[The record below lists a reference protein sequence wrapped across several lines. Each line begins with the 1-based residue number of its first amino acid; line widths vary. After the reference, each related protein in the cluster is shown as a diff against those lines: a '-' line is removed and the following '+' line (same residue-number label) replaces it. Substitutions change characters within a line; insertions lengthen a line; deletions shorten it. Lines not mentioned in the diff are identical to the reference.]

1 MADANLSTRTRRLDL
16 KPRAKP
22 YWRVVQDGVHLGYR
36 RSRAARRAG
45 TWLARRYLGSERYE
59 VGAIGTADDYA
70 IMPGQ
75 SPLTFDQAQAAA
87 RDWARQ
93 RAEAD
98 AAQEASASG
107 ATVGEAVE
115 RYLGKRATKSGGS
128 GRDASWRLTRHLHG
142 TALADTALVAL
153 APEAIAAW
161 RADLRQ
167 GGRGAD
173 GSKPLAP
180 ATLARLLNDLRA
192 ALRDAAD
199 HARPALPAEALRAIK
214 LGLRAPANP
223 TRARERQI
231 LADAD
236 IRSIVDAAY
245 SVDEDLGSLVLVLA
259 ATGCR
264 FSQAARLTVADLQ
277 IGAGRI
283 MVPPSA
289 KGRGDGA
296 GKRSAA
302 IPLPPDTLDRLRP
315 LTAGRR
321 GHEALLTRWHYR
333 QVKDSPL
340 IAWQRSER
348 RPWQTSAE
356 MSRDWREAIA
366 KARLPADTN
375 PYSLRHS
382 SIVRGLRAGLPV
394 RLVAAVHDTSVGMI
408 EKHYSAYIVDASE
421 DLLRR
426 ASMSLAGATVIPMRS
441 RS

>member
-1 MADANLSTRTRRLDL
+1 MADVNLSTRTKRLNL
-16 KPRAKP
+16 RPRAKP
-22 YWRVVQDGVHLGYR
+22 YWRTIQDGLHLGYR

-45 TWLARRYLGSERYE
+45 SWLARRYRGGERYE
-59 VGAIGTADDYA
+59 ESSIGIADDFA
-70 IMPGQ
+70 IMPGLA
-75 SPLTFDQAQAAA
+75 PLTFDQAQAAA
-87 RDWARQ
+87 KDWARQ

-107 ATVGEAVE
+107 ATVDDAVR
-115 RYLGKRATKSGGS
+115 RYLDKRSAKSGES
-128 GRDASWRLTRHLHG
+128 GRDASWRLTRHLRG
-142 TALADTALVAL
+142 TAFADTALVAL
-153 APEAIAAW
+153 TPEVIAAW
-161 RADLRQ
+161 RADLRR

-173 GSKPLAP
+173 GSKALAP

-199 HARPALPAEALRAIK
+199 HARPALPAEAVRAIA
-214 LGLRAPANP
+214 LSLRAPANP

-236 IRSIVDAAY
+236 IRAIVDAAY
-245 SVDEDLGSLVLVLA
+245 EVDEDLGALVLVLA

-264 FSQAARLTVADLQ
+264 FSQAAKLTVADLQ

-283 MVPPSA
+283 MIPPSA

-296 GKRSAA
+296 GKRPAA
-302 IPLPPDTLDRLRP
+302 IPLSPDTMDKLRT
-315 LTAGRR
+315 LVAGRR
-321 GHEALLTRWHYR
+321 GHEALLVHWHYR
-333 QVKDSPL
+333 QIAGSAQ

-348 RPWQTSAE
+348 RPWRTNAE
-356 MSRDWREAIA
+356 MSRDWRKAIA
-366 KARLPADTN
+366 KAQLPADTN
-375 PYSLRHS
+375 RYALRHS

-394 RLVAAVHDTSVGMI
+394 RLVASAHDTSVPMV
-408 EKHYSAYIVDASE
+408 ERHYSAHIVDASE

-426 ASMSLAGATVIPMRS
+426 ASVSLASATVIPMRG

>member
-1 MADANLSTRTRRLDL
+1 MADVNLSTRTRRLDL

-22 YWRVVQDGVHLGYR
+22 YWRVVQDGLHLGYR
-36 RSRAARRAG
+36 RSRVARRAG
-45 TWLARRYLGSERYE
+45 TWLARRYLGDEHYE
-59 VGAIGTADDYA
+59 VAAIGTADDHA
-70 IMPGQ
+70 LMPGL

-98 AAQEASASG
+98 AAQEACASG
-107 ATVGEAVE
+107 ATVDEAVR
-115 RYLGKRATKSGGS
+115 RYLGKRGAKSGGS

-153 APEAIAAW
+153 TPEAIAAW

-199 HARPALPAEALRAIK
+199 HARPALSAEALRAIK

-245 SVDEDLGSLVLVLA
+245 SVDEDLGALVLVLA

-277 IGAGRI
+277 IAAGRI
-283 MVPPSA
+283 MVPASA

-296 GKRSAA
+296 GKRPAA
-302 IPLPPDTLDRLRP
+302 IPLSPDTLDRLRP

-321 GHEALLTRWHYR
+321 GHEALLTRWLYR
-333 QVKDSPL
+333 QIKDSPL
-340 IAWQRSER
+340 IAWQKSER
-348 RPWQTSAE
+348 RPWKITAE
-356 MSRDWREAIA
+356 MSRGWRAAVA
-366 KARLPADTN
+366 KAGLPATTN
-375 PYSLRHS
+375 AYALRHS

-394 RLVAAVHDTSVGMI
+394 RLVASAHDTSVAMI
-408 EKHYSAYIVDASE
+408 ERHYSAHIVDASE

-426 ASMSLAGATVIPMRS
+426 ASVSLASATVIPMRG